1 MIEKSDYRS
10 EMGYDP
16 LLLDLWNL
24 PLHLTF
30 CRVYINTTDQD
41 IVIVND
47 HNVKFIVPKNGNLT
61 SSLSRY
67 MINTNRD
74 YNLYGI
80 PQDPNSVVVKR
91 GLYIIDT
98 MITTD
103 PETDASYKKYM
114 IGRDY
119 SQYYQPL
126 PMDYYTPSKKTQIV
140 NRVGKDATARK
151 LLRGGTMIGNTM
163 YTSMHGY
170 VANNGPSSIEDI
182 TGHDIID
189 YFKFEVERWMK
200 TINRE
205 MGYFIPV
212 EDLLRYETLYD
223 NNADIV
229 VSLSLREDVIMTHP
243 KFDPQRNRDMDFI
256 ESKISGDR
264 VIYVPFRWDRQNLY
278 RSTGMDGKVALVEPS
293 PVMPEHKEGTITVL
307 RQEYRHDLG
316 RNVISK
322 DSISLKD
329 PPDVIEDFFLRH
341 GLSFDPFM
349 AGSIFNKDRL
359 DIVKSRLKKEAD
371 DEEFAYKREEREF
384 KREEREYKRQEQQ
397 QEREFKREQQERQH
411 KEENS
416 FLNWCAK
423 VAKKVEETVK
433 SYAGIVTA
441 GAVVVTGVISA
452 WSKLFKKKEPTTA

>member
-10 EMGYDP
+10 EIGFDP
-16 LLLDLWNL
+16 LLLDIQSL

-30 CRVYINTTDQD
+30 CRVYVNTTEQD

-47 HNVKFIVPKNGNLT
+47 HNVKFVIPRNSDVLT
-61 SSLSRY
+61 SLNHHL
-67 MINTNRD
+67 INSNRN
-74 YNLYGI
+74 YNNT
-80 PQDPNSVVVKR
+80 PQGQNTAVVRR

-103 PETDASYKKYM
+103 PVTEETYKKYT

-119 SQYYQPL
+119 SQYYKPL
-126 PMDYYTPSKKTQIV
+126 PTDFYTPSKKTQIV
-140 NRVGKDATARK
+140 NRVGKDAIARK
-151 LLRGGTMIGNTM
+151 FLRGGTMIGNTV
-163 YTSMHGY
+163 YTSMYGY

-189 YFKFEVERWMK
+189 YFKNEVSRWMQ

-205 MGYFIPV
+205 MSYFIPV
-212 EDLLRYETLYD
+212 EDLLRHETLYD

-229 VSLSLREDVIMTHP
+229 VSLNLREDVFMIHP

-256 ESKISGDR
+256 ESKISGDKI
-264 VIYVPFRWDRQNLY
+264 IYVPFRGDHTKLFRA
-278 RSTGMDGKVALVEPS
+278 TGFDGKIAQVEPS

-316 RNVISK
+316 RNVVSK

-329 PPDVIEDFFLRH
+329 PPDKIEAFLFKH
-341 GLSFDPFM
+341 NLTFDPFM
-349 AGSIFNKDRL
+349 AGTIHSKERL
-359 DIVKSRLKKEAD
+359 DYVKNRMKKETD
-371 DEEFAYKREEREF
+371 DEELAYKREEREF
-384 KREEREYKRQEQQ
+384 KREEREYKR
-397 QEREFKREQQERQH
+397 EQQERQY

-416 FLNWCAK
+416 FLNMFAK
-423 VAKKVEETVK
+423 VAKKIEEAVK

-441 GAVVVTGVISA
+441 GAVVVTAAISA

>member
-10 EMGYDP
+10 EIGFDP
-16 LLLDLWNL
+16 LLLDLQSL

-30 CRVYINTTDQD
+30 CRVYVNTTEQD

-47 HNVKFIVPKNGNLT
+47 HNVKFIIPRNGDVV
-61 SSLSRY
+61 SSLSGY
-67 MINTNRD
+67 MINSNRS
-74 YNLYGI
+74 YGHT
-80 PQDPNSVVVKR
+80 PQDQNSAVVRR

-103 PETDASYKKYM
+103 HDTDASYKRYM

-119 SQYYQPL
+119 SQYYKHL
-126 PMDYYTPSKKTQIV
+126 PTDFYTPSKKTQIV
-140 NRVGKDATARK
+140 NRVGSDASARK
-151 LLRGGTMIGNTM
+151 LLRGGTMIGNRV
-163 YTSMHGY
+163 YTTMHGY

-205 MGYFIPV
+205 MSYFIPV
-212 EDLLRYETLYD
+212 EDLLRHETLYD

-229 VSLSLREDVIMTHP
+229 VSLNLREDVFMIHP

-264 VIYVPFRWDRQNLY
+264 VVYVPFRGDHARLF
-278 RSTGMDGKVALVEPS
+278 RATGFDGKIAQVEPS

-316 RNVISK
+316 RNVVSE

-329 PPDVIEDFFLRH
+329 HPDKIEAFLVKH
-341 GLSFDPFM
+341 SLSFDVYM
-349 AGSIFNKDRL
+349 AGSIHSKERL
-359 DIVKSRLKKEAD
+359 DYIKNRLRKEAD
-371 DEEFAYKREEREF
+371 DEELAYKREERA
-384 KREEREYKRQEQQ
+384 Y
-397 QEREFKREQQERQH
+397 KREQQERQH

-441 GAVVVTGVISA
+441 GAVVVTGIVTA

>member
-10 EMGYDP
+10 EIGYDP
-16 LLLDLWNL
+16 LLLDLQSL

-30 CRVYINTTDQD
+30 CRVYVNTTEQD

-47 HNVKFIVPKNGNLT
+47 HNVKFIIPRNGDVI
-61 SSLSRY
+61 SSLSGY
-67 MINTNRD
+67 MINSNRS
-74 YNLYGI
+74 YGCT
-80 PQDPNSVVVKR
+80 PQDQNSAVVRR

-103 PETDASYKKYM
+103 HDTDASYKRYM

-119 SQYYQPL
+119 SQYYKHL
-126 PMDYYTPSKKTQIV
+126 PTDFYTPSKKTQIV
-140 NRVGKDATARK
+140 NRVGKDAIARK
-151 LLRGGTMIGNTM
+151 FLRGGTMIGNTV
-163 YTSMHGY
+163 YTTMHGY

-205 MGYFIPV
+205 MSYFIPV
-212 EDLLRYETLYD
+212 EDLLRHETLYD

-229 VSLSLREDVIMTHP
+229 VSLNLREDVFMIHP

-264 VIYVPFRWDRQNLY
+264 VIYVPFRGDHTRLF
-278 RSTGMDGKVALVEPS
+278 RATGFDGKVALVEPS
-293 PVMPEHKEGTITVL
+293 PVMPEHGEGTITVL
-307 RQEYRHDLG
+307 RQEYRHAIG
-316 RNVISK
+316 RNVVSK

-329 PPDVIEDFFLRH
+329 PPDVIEAFLVKH
-341 GLSFDPFM
+341 CLTFDPFM
-349 AGSIFNKDRL
+349 AGSIHSKERL
-359 DIVKSRLKKEAD
+359 DYVKSRLKKEAD
-371 DEEFAYKREEREF
+371 DEELAYKREERA
-384 KREEREYKRQEQQ
+384 Y
-397 QEREFKREQQERQH
+397 KREQQERQH
-411 KEENS
+411 KEERS

-441 GAVVVTGVISA
+441 GAVVVTGIVTA

>member
-10 EMGYDP
+10 EIGYDP

-30 CRVYINTTDQD
+30 CRVYVNTTEQD

-47 HNVKFIVPKNGNLT
+47 HNVKFVVPRNGNLT
-61 SSLSRY
+61 SSLSGY

-74 YNLYGI
+74 YNPYAI

-103 PETDASYKKYM
+103 HDTDASYKKYT
-114 IGRDY
+114 IGRDC
-119 SQYYQPL
+119 SQYYKPL
-126 PMDYYTPSKKTQIV
+126 PTDYYTPSKKTQIV

-170 VANNGPSSIEDI
+170 VANNGSSSIEDI

-189 YFKFEVERWMK
+189 YFKNEVNRWMQ

-205 MGYFIPV
+205 MSYFIPV
-212 EDLLRYETLYD
+212 QDILLHETLYD

-229 VSLSLREDVIMTHP
+229 VSLNLREDVFLVHP

-264 VIYVPFRWDRQNLY
+264 VVYVPFRGDHARLF
-278 RSTGMDGKVALVEPS
+278 RATGFDGKIAQVEPS
-293 PVMPEHKEGTITVL
+293 PIMPEHKEGTITVL

-316 RNVISK
+316 RNVVSE

-329 PPDVIEDFFLRH
+329 HPDKIEAFLVKH
-341 GLSFDPFM
+341 SLSFDVYM
-349 AGSIFNKDRL
+349 AGSIHSKERL
-359 DIVKSRLKKEAD
+359 DYIKNRLRKEAD
-371 DEEFAYKREEREF
+371 DEELAYKREERA
-384 KREEREYKRQEQQ
+384 Y
-397 QEREFKREQQERQH
+397 KREQQERQH
-411 KEENS
+411 KEESS
-416 FLNWCAK
+416 FLNWCAR

-441 GAVVVTGVISA
+441 GAVVVTAAISA

>member
-10 EMGYDP
+10 EIGFDP
-16 LLLDLWNL
+16 LLLDLQSL

-30 CRVYINTTDQD
+30 CRVYVNTTEQD

-47 HNVKFIVPKNGNLT
+47 HNVKFVIPRNSDVLT
-61 SSLSRY
+61 SLNHHL
-67 MINTNRD
+67 INSNRN
-74 YNLYGI
+74 YNNT
-80 PQDPNSVVVKR
+80 PQGQNPAVVRR

-103 PETDASYKKYM
+103 PVTEETYKKYT

-119 SQYYQPL
+119 SQYYKPL
-126 PMDYYTPSKKTQIV
+126 PTDFYTPSKKTQIV
-140 NRVGKDATARK
+140 NRVGKDAIARK
-151 LLRGGTMIGNTM
+151 FLRGGTMIGNTV
-163 YTSMHGY
+163 YTTMHGY

-189 YFKFEVERWMK
+189 YFKNEVSRWMQ

-212 EDLLRYETLYD
+212 EDLLRHETLYD

-229 VSLSLREDVIMTHP
+229 VSLNLREDVFMIHP

-256 ESKISGDR
+256 ESNISGDR
-264 VIYVPFRWDRQNLY
+264 VVYVPFRGDHARLF
-278 RSTGMDGKVALVEPS
+278 RATGFDGKIAQVEPS

-316 RNVISK
+316 RNVVSE

-329 PPDVIEDFFLRH
+329 HPDKIEAFLVKH
-341 GLSFDPFM
+341 SLSFDVYM
-349 AGSIFNKDRL
+349 AGSIHSKERL
-359 DIVKSRLKKEAD
+359 DYIKNRLRKEAD
-371 DEEFAYKREEREF
+371 DEELAYKREERA
-384 KREEREYKRQEQQ
+384 Y
-397 QEREFKREQQERQH
+397 KREQQERQH

>member
-10 EMGYDP
+10 EIGYDP
-16 LLLDLWNL
+16 LLLDLQSL

-30 CRVYINTTDQD
+30 CRVYVNTTEQD

-47 HNVKFIVPKNGNLT
+47 HNVKFIIPRNGDVI
-61 SSLSRY
+61 SSLSGY
-67 MINTNRD
+67 MINNNRS
-74 YNLYGI
+74 YGHT
-80 PQDPNSVVVKR
+80 PQDQNSAVVRR

-103 PETDASYKKYM
+103 HDTDASYKRYM

-119 SQYYQPL
+119 SQYYKHL
-126 PMDYYTPSKKTQIV
+126 PTDFYTPSKKTQIV
-140 NRVGKDATARK
+140 NRVGKDAIARK
-151 LLRGGTMIGNTM
+151 FLRGGTMIGNTV
-163 YTSMHGY
+163 YTTMHGY

-189 YFKFEVERWMK
+189 YFKNEVSRWMQ

-205 MGYFIPV
+205 MSYFIPV
-212 EDLLRYETLYD
+212 EDLLRHETLYD

-229 VSLSLREDVIMTHP
+229 VSLNLREDVFMIHP

-264 VIYVPFRWDRQNLY
+264 VVYVPFRGDHTKLFRA
-278 RSTGMDGKVALVEPS
+278 TGFDGKIAQVEPS

-316 RNVISK
+316 RNVVSK

-329 PPDVIEDFFLRH
+329 PPDKIEAFLFKH
-341 GLSFDPFM
+341 NLTFDPFM
-349 AGSIFNKDRL
+349 AGTIHSKERL
-359 DIVKSRLKKEAD
+359 DYVKNRMKKETD
-371 DEEFAYKREEREF
+371 D
-384 KREEREYKRQEQQ
+384 EEREYKRE
-397 QEREFKREQQERQH
+397 ERAYKREQQERQY

-416 FLNWCAK
+416 FLNMFAR
-423 VAKKVEETVK
+423 VAKKIEEAVK

-441 GAVVVTGVISA
+441 GAVVVCGVVSA
-452 WSKLFKKKEPTTA
+452 WNKLFKKEPTTA

>member
-10 EMGYDP
+10 EIGYVP
-16 LLLDLWNL
+16 LLLDLQSL

-30 CRVYINTTDQD
+30 CRVYVNTSDQD

-47 HNVKFIVPKNGNLT
+47 HNAKFVIPRNGNVISTLNHHLT
-61 SSLSRY
+61 NSSRSYNQLS
-67 MINTNRD
+67 
-74 YNLYGI
+74 
-80 PQDPNSVVVKR
+80 QDPNSTVVKR

-103 PETDASYKKYM
+103 PVTEETYQKYM
-114 IGRDY
+114 IGRDL
-119 SQYYQPL
+119 SHYYKPL
-126 PMDYYTPSKKTQIV
+126 PTDYYTPSKKTQIV
-140 NRVGKDATARK
+140 NRVGKDAAARK
-151 LLRGGTMIGNTM
+151 FLRGGTMIGNTV

-170 VANNGPSSIEDI
+170 IPNNGQSTIEDI
-182 TGHDIID
+182 MGHDIID
-189 YFKFEVERWMK
+189 YFKNEVSRWMQTVNK
-200 TINRE
+200 E
-205 MGYFIPV
+205 MSYFIPV
-212 EDLLRYETLYD
+212 QDILLHETLYD

-229 VSLSLREDVIMTHP
+229 VSLNLREDVFLVHP

-256 ESKISGDR
+256 ESKISGDK
-264 VIYVPFRWDRQNLY
+264 VVYVPFRWDRPNLY

-316 RNVISK
+316 RNVVSK

-329 PPDVIEDFFLRH
+329 PPEMIEDFFLKH

-371 DEEFAYKREEREF
+371 DEELAYKREEREY

-397 QEREFKREQQERQH
+397 QEREFKREQQERQY
-411 KEENS
+411 KEERS

-423 VAKKVEETVK
+423 VAKKVEEAVK

-452 WSKLFKKKEPTTA
+452 WCKLFKKKEPTTA

>member
-10 EMGYDP
+10 EIGYDP
-16 LLLDLWNL
+16 LLLDLQSL

-30 CRVYINTTDQD
+30 CRVYVNTSDQD

-47 HNVKFIVPKNGNLT
+47 HNVKFVIPRNGNVISTLNHHLT
-61 SSLSRY
+61 NSSRSYNQLS
-67 MINTNRD
+67 
-74 YNLYGI
+74 
-80 PQDPNSVVVKR
+80 QDPNSSVVKR

-103 PETDASYKKYM
+103 MVTEETYQKYM
-114 IGRDY
+114 IGRDL
-119 SQYYQPL
+119 SHYYKPL
-126 PMDYYTPSKKTQIV
+126 PTDYYTPSKKTQIV
-140 NRVGKDATARK
+140 NRVGKDAAARK
-151 LLRGGTMIGNTM
+151 FLRGGTMIGNTV
-163 YTSMHGY
+163 YTSMCGY
-170 VANNGPSSIEDI
+170 VTNNGPSTIEDI

-189 YFKFEVERWMK
+189 YFKNEVNRWMQTVNK
-200 TINRE
+200 E
-205 MGYFIPV
+205 MSYFIPV
-212 EDLLRYETLYD
+212 QDILLHETLYD

-229 VSLSLREDVIMTHP
+229 VSLNLREDVFLAHP

-264 VIYVPFRWDRQNLY
+264 VVYVPFRGDQTKLFRA
-278 RSTGMDGKVALVEPS
+278 TGFDGKIAQVEPS

-316 RNVISK
+316 RNVVSE

-329 PPDVIEDFFLRH
+329 HPDKIEAFLVKH
-341 GLSFDPFM
+341 SLSFDVYM
-349 AGSIFNKDRL
+349 AGSIHSKERL
-359 DIVKSRLKKEAD
+359 DYIKNRLRKEAD
-371 DEEFAYKREEREF
+371 DEELAY
-384 KREEREYKRQEQQ
+384 KREEREYKREQQ
-397 QEREFKREQQERQH
+397 ARQH
-411 KEENS
+411 KEESS

-441 GAVVVTGVISA
+441 GAVVVTAAISA

>member
-10 EMGYDP
+10 EIGFDP
-16 LLLDLWNL
+16 LLLDLQSL

-30 CRVYINTTDQD
+30 CRVYVNTTEQD

-47 HNVKFIVPKNGNLT
+47 HNVKFVIPRNGNLT
-61 SSLSRY
+61 SSLSGY

-74 YNLYGI
+74 YNHYGI
-80 PQDPNSVVVKR
+80 PQDSNSVVMRR

-103 PETDASYKKYM
+103 PVTEETYKKYA

-119 SQYYQPL
+119 SQYYKPL
-126 PMDYYTPSKKTQIV
+126 PTDYYTPSKKTQIV
-140 NRVGKDATARK
+140 NRVGKDAIARK
-151 LLRGGTMIGNTM
+151 FLRGGTMIGNTM

-170 VANNGPSSIEDI
+170 VTNNGPSSIEDI

-189 YFKFEVERWMK
+189 YFKNEVSRWMQ

-205 MGYFIPV
+205 MSYFIPV
-212 EDLLRYETLYD
+212 EDLLRHETLYD

-229 VSLSLREDVIMTHP
+229 VSLSLREDVFMTHP
-243 KFDPQRNRDMDFI
+243 KFDPQRNRDIDFI

-264 VIYVPFRWDRQNLY
+264 VIYVPFRGDHTKLFRA
-278 RSTGMDGKVALVEPS
+278 TGFDGKLAQVEPS

-316 RNVISK
+316 RNVVSK
-322 DSISLKD
+322 DNISLKD
-329 PPDVIEDFFLRH
+329 PPEVIEAFLVKH
-341 GLSFDPFM
+341 CLTFDPFM
-349 AGSIFNKDRL
+349 AGSIHSKERL
-359 DIVKSRLKKEAD
+359 DYVKSRLKKEAD
-371 DEEFAYKREEREF
+371 DEELAYKREERA
-384 KREEREYKRQEQQ
+384 Y
-397 QEREFKREQQERQH
+397 KREQQERQY
-411 KEENS
+411 KEERS
-416 FLNWCAK
+416 FLNMFAK
-423 VAKKVEETVK
+423 VAKKIEETVK

-441 GAVVVTGVISA
+441 GAIVVGGVIHA

>member
-10 EMGYDP
+10 EIGFDP
-16 LLLDLWNL
+16 LLLDLQSL

-30 CRVYINTTDQD
+30 CRVYVNTTDQD

-47 HNVKFIVPKNGNLT
+47 HNVKFIIPRNGDVI
-61 SSLSRY
+61 SSLSGY
-67 MINTNRD
+67 MINSNRS
-74 YNLYGI
+74 YGHT
-80 PQDPNSVVVKR
+80 PQDQNSAVVRR

-103 PETDASYKKYM
+103 HDTDASYKRYM

-119 SQYYQPL
+119 SQYYKHL
-126 PMDYYTPSKKTQIV
+126 PTDFYTPSKKTQIV
-140 NRVGKDATARK
+140 NRVGKDAIARK
-151 LLRGGTMIGNTM
+151 FLRGGTMIGNTV
-163 YTSMHGY
+163 YTTMHGY

-189 YFKFEVERWMK
+189 YFKNEVSRWMQ

-205 MGYFIPV
+205 MSYFIPV
-212 EDLLRYETLYD
+212 EDLLRHETLYD

-229 VSLSLREDVIMTHP
+229 VSLNLREDVFMTHP

-264 VIYVPFRWDRQNLY
+264 VVYVPFRGDHARLF
-278 RSTGMDGKVALVEPS
+278 RATGFDGKIAQVEPS

-316 RNVISK
+316 RNVVSE

-329 PPDVIEDFFLRH
+329 HPDKIEAFLVKH
-341 GLSFDPFM
+341 SLSFDVYM
-349 AGSIFNKDRL
+349 AGSIHSKERL
-359 DIVKSRLKKEAD
+359 DYIKNRLRKEAD
-371 DEEFAYKREEREF
+371 DEEIAY
-384 KREEREYKRQEQQ
+384 KREEREYKREQQ
-397 QEREFKREQQERQH
+397 KRQH

-441 GAVVVTGVISA
+441 GAVVVTAAISA

>member
-10 EMGYDP
+10 EIGFDP
-16 LLLDLWNL
+16 LLLDLQSL

-30 CRVYINTTDQD
+30 CRVYVNTTEQD

-47 HNVKFIVPKNGNLT
+47 HNVKFIIPRNGDVI
-61 SSLSRY
+61 SSLSGY
-67 MINTNRD
+67 MINSNR
-74 YNLYGI
+74 NYGHT
-80 PQDPNSVVVKR
+80 PQDQNSAVVRR

-103 PETDASYKKYM
+103 HDTDASYKRYM

-119 SQYYQPL
+119 SQYYKHL
-126 PMDYYTPSKKTQIV
+126 PTDFYTPSKKTQIV
-140 NRVGKDATARK
+140 NRVGKDVIARK
-151 LLRGGTMIGNTM
+151 FLRGGTMIGNTV
-163 YTSMHGY
+163 YTTMHGY

-205 MGYFIPV
+205 MSYFIPV
-212 EDLLRYETLYD
+212 EDLLRHETLYD

-229 VSLSLREDVIMTHP
+229 VSLNLREDVFMIHP

-264 VIYVPFRWDRQNLY
+264 VVYVPFRGDHTKLFRA
-278 RSTGMDGKVALVEPS
+278 TGFDGKIAQVEPS

-307 RQEYRHDLG
+307 KQEYRHDLG
-316 RNVISK
+316 RNVVSK

-329 PPDVIEDFFLRH
+329 PPDKIEAFLFKH
-341 GLSFDPFM
+341 NLTFDPFM
-349 AGSIFNKDRL
+349 AGTIHSKEHL
-359 DIVKSRLKKEAD
+359 DYVKNRLKKETD
-371 DEEFAYKREEREF
+371 DEEREY
-384 KREEREYKRQEQQ
+384 KREEREYKRQEQKE
-397 QEREFKREQQERQH
+397 EREFKREQRERQYR
-411 KEENS
+411 EENS
-416 FLNWCAK
+416 FLNMFAR
-423 VAKKVEETVK
+423 VAKKIEEAVK

-441 GAVVVTGVISA
+441 GAVVVCGVVSA
-452 WSKLFKKKEPTTA
+452 WNRLFKKKEPTTA

>member
-10 EMGYDP
+10 EIGYDP

-30 CRVYINTTDQD
+30 CRVYVNTTEQD

-47 HNVKFIVPKNGNLT
+47 HNVKFVVPRNGNLT
-61 SSLSRY
+61 SSLSGY

-74 YNLYGI
+74 YNPYAI

-103 PETDASYKKYM
+103 HDTDASYKKYT
-114 IGRDY
+114 IGRDC
-119 SQYYQPL
+119 SQYYKPL
-126 PMDYYTPSKKTQIV
+126 PTDYYTPSKKTQIV

-170 VANNGPSSIEDI
+170 VANNGSSSIEDI

-189 YFKFEVERWMK
+189 YFKNEVNRWVQ

-205 MGYFIPV
+205 MSYFIPV
-212 EDLLRYETLYD
+212 EDLLRHETLYD

-229 VSLSLREDVIMTHP
+229 VSLSLREDVFMTHP

-264 VIYVPFRWDRQNLY
+264 VIYVPFRGDHTRLF
-278 RSTGMDGKVALVEPS
+278 RATGFDGKIAQVEPS

-307 RQEYRHDLG
+307 RQVYRHDLG
-316 RNVISK
+316 HNVVSK

-329 PPDVIEDFFLRH
+329 PRDIIEDFLLRH
-341 GLSFDPFM
+341 CLTFDPFM
-349 AGSIFNKDRL
+349 AGSIHSKERL
-359 DIVKSRLKKEAD
+359 DYVKSRLKKEAD
-371 DEEFAYKREEREF
+371 DEELTY
-384 KREEREYKRQEQQ
+384 KREEREYKREQQ
-397 QEREFKREQQERQH
+397 KRQH

-416 FLNWCAK
+416 FLNWYAK